1 MLPCRFVA
9 PRNFRDVG
17 EALGLWLDPAPI
29 RAGRLFRGGRLDPLT
44 TLDELG
50 KPGTLLNLRRGPD
63 PDHLDVRVAHV
74 PACDDVEN
82 YETEQ
87 LRVLKWVDQALR
99 VLAAPE
105 TSWPV
110 YVHCTSGR
118 DRTGVVVAAALVLV
132 GVPRS
137 IVVEEY
143 LLSDGGL
150 RPNIERAIDGVLGGR
165 ARLTVDVAALR
176 VALGV
181 G

>member
-1 MLPCRFVA
+1 M
-9 PRNFRDVG
+9 
-17 EALGLWLDPAPI
+17 
-29 RAGRLFRGGRLDPLT
+29 
-44 TLDELG
+44 
-50 KPGTLLNLRRGPD
+50 
-63 PDHLDVRVAHV
+63 
-74 PACDDVEN
+74 
-82 YETEQ
+82 
-87 LRVLKWVDQALR
+87 DQALG

-105 TSWPV
+105 TPWPV

-118 DRTGVVVAAALVLV
+118 DRTGVVAAAALVLV

-165 ARLTVDVAALR
+165 ARLTVNVTALR